1 MAVLSRYKIMVNTK
15 INIMLSFLILNF
27 VLSLVIG
34 IPYFGGI
41 SSNFQELIFVF
52 TAYISNTFMLYA
64 VMALLIFPFFLFK
77 GGRYLYMPIC
87 VLFQMTLIVDVAI
100 YKIFKFHINPMVVN
114 ILTTKGGFETLEQGL
129 GMKFFAVF
137 LFLAVIGFEIWFMR
151 VAARKNNFITK
162 KSKIIIFSSLFFFVM
177 ADKGMYA
184 YGDLKNNVFIT
195 RNHKMFPLYQP
206 LTIKHFAIKYFGV
219 KVDKRIK
226 IKLSKKH
233 SRLDYPKNKIVFEG
247 KLKNPPNIVFL
258 VGEAVRYDMM
268 TADIMPNIYNLSKQS
283 LVFKNHYSGGNC
295 TRFGIFSL
303 FYGLYGSYWFNILGE
318 RRSPIMMDVLE
329 DLDYEFKILAAVKLS
344 FPEFNKTCFVNVS
357 REDIYDEPA
366 AKDKV
371 GRDREITEEF
381 RRFLSERNVKRPY
394 FAFLFFDSAHGNYA
408 YPKEME
414 KFKPAAHSFN
424 YLTFNKKKVLP
435 VFNKFKNSIHFFDS
449 LVGDIV
455 KDIEKRGELEN
466 TIIIITGDHGEPFF
480 EKGYH
485 GHNQAYSEEEIKV
498 SMVAHVPGKKHKVY
512 SNFTSHLD
520 MPATILKLLNVKNPA
535 KDYSNGANM
544 LIENKRDFVS
554 AFSWDSAAIV
564 KDDITI
570 VVPLSAQ
577 RFSGVKVMDKNTYKE
592 IRDKQLLNSQLNTI
606 WKFQRE
612 AQKFYK

>member
-1 MAVLSRYKIMVNTK
+1 MAITNKKT
-15 INIMLSFLILNF
+15 NIIFPFLILNIA
-27 VLSLVIG
+27 LSLLIG

-41 SSNFQELIFVF
+41 SSNAQEIFFVF
-52 TAYISNTFMLYA
+52 IAYISNTFMIHA
-64 VMALLIFPFFLFK
+64 VLALLTFPFFLFK
-77 GGRYLYMPIC
+77 RGRYFYIPIYIL
-87 VLFQMTLIVDVAI
+87 VQMTLIIDVAI
-100 YKIFKFHINPMVVN
+100 YKIFKFHINPMVMN
-114 ILTTKGGFETLEQGL
+114 ILTSKAGFATLEQGL
-129 GMKFFAVF
+129 GMQIFAGF
-137 LFLAVIGFEIWFMR
+137 LLLVVVGFEIWFMR
-151 VAARKNNFITK
+151 LSSKENKFINK
-162 KSKIIIFSSLFFFVM
+162 KRKIIAVTALFLFVL

-184 YGDLKNNVFIT
+184 YGDLKDNVFIT
-195 RNHKMFPLYQP
+195 RNHKVFPLYQP
-206 LTIKHFAIKYFGV
+206 LTIKHFAIKYLGV
-219 KVDKRIK
+219 KVDKK
-226 IKLSKKH
+226 VKVKLSKKN
-233 SRLDYPKNKIVFEG
+233 SRLDYPKNKITFNG
-247 KLKNPPNIVFL
+247 KPNKRPNIIFL

-268 TADIMPNIYNLSKQS
+268 TADIMPNTYDLAKKS

-303 FYGLYGSYWFNILGE
+303 FYGLYGSYWFNVLGE
-318 RRSPIMMDVLE
+318 RRSPVMMDVLQE
-329 DLDYEFKILAAVKLS
+329 LDYRFKIYAAVKLS
-344 FPEFNKTCFVNVS
+344 FPEFNKTCFVNVP
-357 REDIYDEPA
+357 REDIYDEPK

-371 GRDREITEEF
+371 GRDTEIANEF
-381 RRFLSERNVKRPY
+381 RKFLSERDGKKPY
-394 FAFLFFDSAHGNYA
+394 FAFLFFDASHGNYS

-455 KDIEKRGELEN
+455 EDIKKRGELEN
-466 TIIIITGDHGEPFF
+466 TIIVVTGDHGEPFF

-498 SMVAHVPGKKHKVY
+498 SMVVRAPGKKHKVY

-520 MPATILKLLNVKNPA
+520 LPATILNLLNVKNPV

-554 AFSWDSAAIV
+554 AFSWDSAAII

-570 VVPLSAQ
+570 VAPLSAQ

-592 IRDKQLLNSQLNTI
+592 IEDKKVLEDNLDTV
-606 WKFQRE
+606 WKFQKE